1 LAKERSL
8 SCRRDE
14 RRAAHDFGSQ
24 SGFPMRKALK

>member
-1 LAKERSL
+1 LAKNRSV

-14 RRAAHDFGSQ
+14 RRAARNFRTQ